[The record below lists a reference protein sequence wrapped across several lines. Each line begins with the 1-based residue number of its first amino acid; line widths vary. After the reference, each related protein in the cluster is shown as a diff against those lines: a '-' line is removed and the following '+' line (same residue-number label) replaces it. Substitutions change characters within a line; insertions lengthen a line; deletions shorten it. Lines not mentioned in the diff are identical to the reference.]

1 MKDWKDNIY
10 FVLVEPVE
18 SGNIGA
24 AARAMKN
31 MGFRHLVLV
40 NPPEPL
46 GDEAWW
52 FAHSAEDVLKKA
64 KKYPTLKEALAP
76 MHLVV
81 GTTRRKGK
89 RRAALKSLH
98 AGLDLLAQE
107 AASKKV
113 AILFGREQKG
123 LFTEETEECTYLYYI
138 PTGGDQPS
146 LNLAQAVMV
155 MAYELARTGQLDG
168 TKPRKPPPANEVLDI
183 LFERLWGIIKLLDFP
198 ARGNRDPE
206 KGTHRQLKQLL
217 RRAQITQNELD
228 MLHSVCTQ
236 IELKLSPEEVR
247 RSRRVAK
254 SRKAG

>member
-1 MKDWKDNIY
+1 MPNWKNNIY

-31 MGFRHLVLV
+31 MGFKHLVLV
-40 NPPEPL
+40 NPPKPL

-52 FAHSAEDVLKKA
+52 FAHSAEDILKKA
-64 KKYPTLKEALAP
+64 KSYPTLKEALAP

-89 RRAALKSLH
+89 RRMALRSLH
-98 AGLDLLAQE
+98 AGLGHLAQE
-107 AASKKV
+107 ASSKKV

-155 MAYELARTGQLDG
+155 VAYEMARTEGLEG
-168 TKPRKPPPANEVLDI
+168 TKPRKPPPANEVLEI
-183 LFERLWGIIKLLDFP
+183 LFERLWGIIKLLEFP

-236 IELKLSPEEVR
+236 IEEKLSPGQVR
-247 RSRRVAK
+247 RSKRVAK
-254 SRKAG
+254 QKKSG